1 MNSLRPFR
9 TLRAWW
15 LRLGEVLLTHRRDVE
30 LSAEIESHLQL
41 QIDDNLR
48 AGMSPVEA
56 RRIAHIK
63 LGGTEQ
69 VKESY
74 RDRRGIPML
83 ESVIQDVRFG
93 LRVLFK
99 NPGFTAVAALTLAFA
114 IGANSALFSVV
125 DAVLLKSLPY
135 PDPHNL
141 VEIWNTYPTL
151 PQAGLSGAD
160 FQNWREQTRE
170 FVDIA
175 AYRFVSQGFNV
186 AGQGEPQRLQGTYA
200 TSNLFSILGVTPLLG
215 RVFSNSEDKPGT
227 APVVMLSH
235 RAWQNVL
242 GSESHAVGRLISLDG
257 RGYTVIGVLP
267 AEFTLANWADL
278 WLPAGQMDID
288 ELTGRVHHPFAV
300 IARLRPGASIAQ
312 VQAELSTIAHQ
323 AEISFPATNKNFGVT
338 VHRLEDSSAA
348 KMRQAL
354 EELFAAVGL
363 VLLIACTN
371 VVNLLLARSTVR
383 QREVALRTAIGA
395 SRTRIAQQLLTENL
409 LLFTLGGALGLLLA
423 IAGLSAVHNSIPPD
437 FASAKEA
444 RLNGGVLL
452 FTFVVCAVTG
462 ILCGLTPVLQS
473 IKTDLNTA
481 LKEGGQ
487 GSSAFSTK
495 RVQRFLV
502 ISEIALALMLVI
514 GAGLVVRSFRY
525 LIEVNPGFRSDH
537 LLTMQVPETAVPSNE
552 LRQMSSDQ
560 LKQFSQKRSLQ
571 FEELTTRIQGLPGVE
586 HVGGID
592 VFPLASSMSQS
603 SRFLIEGQPV
613 PIVSARP
620 FAEIR
625 TVGVGYFAA
634 IGIRLLKGRLF
645 TPQDWALPL
654 IVINDAMS
662 ERFWPSS
669 NAIGKRINLCS
680 LAPQP
685 CWSTIIGVV
694 GNVHQFGLNASPTFD
709 VYSTGGWTPYFV
721 IRTASDPLSVAAAS
735 VGAIHK
741 IDPNLPVIRIMTAD
755 KLLSDSFSPR
765 RFSMLLLAGFAALA
779 LSMAVVGIY
788 GLMNYAVVQRTH
800 EIGIRMALGAQRKDV
815 LRLVLQDGAKLVL
828 TGVAIGLLGALA
840 LTQLMRGF
848 LYGVSATDPETFV
861 AVAILLITV
870 ALLASYVPA
879 WRAMRVDPALAL
891 RHE

>member
-1 MNSLRPFR
+1 MRILLS
-9 TLRAWW
+9 WIW
-15 LRLGEVLLTHRRDVE
+15 RLGGLFHKDRRDLDFSQE
-30 LSAEIESHLQL
+30 LDSHLQL
-41 QIDDNLR
+41 HIEDNVR
-48 AGMSPVEA
+48 AGLAPDEA
-56 RRIAHIK
+56 RRQAVLA
-63 LGGTEQ
+63 LGGVEQ
-69 VKESY
+69 TKENY
-74 RDRRGIPML
+74 RDRCGLPFL
-83 ESVIQDVRFG
+83 EAVIQDVRFG
-93 LRVLFK
+93 LRVLLK
-99 NPGFTAVAALTLAFA
+99 NPAFTLVAALTLAVA

-125 DAVLLKSLPY
+125 DAVLLKSLSY
-135 PDPHNL
+135 SDPHSL

-160 FQNWREQTRE
+160 FQNWREQASQ
-170 FVDIA
+170 FVDMA

-186 AGQGEPQRLQGTYA
+186 AGQGQPQRLQGTYA
-200 TSNLFSILGVTPLLG
+200 TSNLVSILGVTPLLG

-242 GSESHAVGRLISLDG
+242 GSDSHAVGRLISLDG

-278 WLPAGQMDID
+278 WLPAGQMDTE

-300 IARLRPGASIAQ
+300 IARLRPGASIPQA
-312 VQAELSTIAHQ
+312 QAELSTFAHQ
-323 AEISFPATNKNFGVT
+323 AEISFPGTNKNFGV
-338 VHRLEDSSAA
+338 VIHRLENSSAA

-354 EELFAAVGL
+354 LELFAAVGL

-371 VVNLLLARSTVR
+371 IVNLLLARSAAR
-383 QREVALRTAIGA
+383 QREVALRTALGA
-395 SRTRIAQQLLTENL
+395 SRTRIVRQFLTENL
-409 LLFTLGGALGLLLA
+409 LLFTLGATLGLVLA
-423 IAGLSAVHNSIPPD
+423 AAGLSAVRSSIPRD
-437 FASAKEA
+437 FASVKEA
-444 RLNGGVLL
+444 GLNGAVLL
-452 FTFVVCAVTG
+452 FTLLVCAVTG

-473 IKTDLNTA
+473 VKTDLNTV
-481 LKEGGQ
+481 LKEGGH
-487 GSSAFSTK
+487 GSSAFSSK
-495 RVQRFLV
+495 KVQSFLV
-502 ISEIALALMLVI
+502 TSEIALALMLVI
-514 GAGLVVRSFRY
+514 GAGLVIRSFRY
-525 LIEVNPGFRSDH
+525 LIEVKPGFRSDH
-537 LLTMQVPETAVPSNE
+537 LLTMQIPESAPPFDE
-552 LRQMSSDQ
+552 LRQMSPDQ
-560 LKQFSQKRSLQ
+560 LTQFSKKRSLQ
-571 FEELTTRIQGLPGVE
+571 FEELTARIQSLPGVE

-592 VFPLASSMSQS
+592 VLPLASSMSQS
-603 SRFLIEGQPV
+603 SRFVIEGQPV
-613 PIVSARP
+613 PLVSAKP

-625 TVGVGYFAA
+625 TVSVGYFAA
-634 IGIRLLKGRLF
+634 MGIPLLKGRLF
-645 TPQDWALPL
+645 TAQDWALPRIL
-654 IVINDAMS
+654 INEAMS
-662 ERFWPSS
+662 ERFWPTSDPIGQHI
-669 NAIGKRINLCS
+669 NACS

-694 GNVHQFGLNASPTFD
+694 GNVHQFGLDAMPTFD
-709 VYSTGGWTPYFV
+709 IYSTGGWTPYLV
-721 IRTASDPLSVAAAS
+721 IRTPSDPLSLAAAS
-735 VGAIHK
+735 VREIHK
-741 IDPNLPVIRIMTAD
+741 IAPNLPVVRIMPAD

-861 AVAILLITV
+861 EVAILLITV
-870 ALLASYVPA
+870 ALLASYIPA
-879 WRAMRVDPALAL
+879 CRAMRVDPALAL

>member
-1 MNSLRPFR
+1 MRILRSWIWRLGGLFHKDR
-9 TLRAWW
+9 RDLDFSQELDSH
-15 LRLGEVLLTHRRDVE
+15 LRLH
-30 LSAEIESHLQL
+30 IE
-41 QIDDNLR
+41 DNVR
-48 AGMSPVEA
+48 AGLAPNEA
-56 RRIAHIK
+56 RRQAVIA
-63 LGGTEQ
+63 LGGVEQ
-69 VKESY
+69 TKENY
-74 RDRRGIPML
+74 RDRRGLPFL
-83 ESVIQDVRFG
+83 EAVIQDVRFG

-99 NPGFTAVAALTLAFA
+99 TPGFTVVAALTLAVA

-135 PDPHNL
+135 SDPHSL

-160 FQNWREQTRE
+160 FRNWREQASQ
-170 FVDIA
+170 FVDMA
-175 AYRFVSQGFNV
+175 AYRFVSQGFNA

-235 RAWQNVL
+235 RAWRNVL
-242 GSESHAVGRLISLDG
+242 GSDPHAVGRLISLEG

-312 VQAELSTIAHQ
+312 VRAELSTVAHQ

-473 IKTDLNTA
+473 VKTDLNTA
-481 LKEGGQ
+481 LKERGQ
-487 GSSAFSTK
+487 GSSAFNTK
-495 RVQRFLV
+495 RVQCFLV

-537 LLTMQVPETAVPSNE
+537 LLTMQVPETAIPSNE

-613 PIVSARP
+613 PTVSARP

-625 TVGVGYFAA
+625 TVSVGYFAA

-694 GNVHQFGLNASPTFD
+694 GNVHQFGLDAAPTFD
-709 VYSTGGWTPYFV
+709 IYSTGGWTPYLV
-721 IRTASDPLSVAAAS
+721 IRTASDPISVAAAS
-735 VGAIHK
+735 VGEIHK

-788 GLMNYAVVQRTH
+788 GVMNYAVVQRTH
-800 EIGIRMALGAQRKDV
+800 EIGIRMALGAERKNI
-815 LRLVLQDGAKLVL
+815 LSLVLQEGAKLVL
-828 TGVAIGLLGALA
+828 AGAAIGLLGALA
-840 LTQLMRGF
+840 LTRLMRGL
-848 LYGVSATDPETFV
+848 LYGVSAIDPVTFGG
-861 AVAILLITV
+861 VAILLMAV
-870 ALLASYVPA
+870 ALLACYIPVR
-879 WRAMRVDPALAL
+879 RAMRVDPAVAL

>member
-1 MNSLRPFR
+1 LGGLFHKERRDLDFSQELDSH
-9 TLRAWW
+9 
-15 LRLGEVLLTHRRDVE
+15 LRLH
-30 LSAEIESHLQL
+30 IE
-41 QIDDNLR
+41 DNVR
-48 AGMSPVEA
+48 AGLAPDEA
-56 RRIAHIK
+56 RRQAVIA
-63 LGGTEQ
+63 LGGVELT
-69 VKESY
+69 KENY
-74 RDRRGIPML
+74 RDRRGLPFL
-83 ESVIQDVRFG
+83 EAVIQDVPFG

-99 NPGFTAVAALTLAFA
+99 NPGFTLVAALTLAVA

-135 PDPHNL
+135 SDPHSL

-160 FQNWREQTRE
+160 FKNWREQASQ
-170 FVDIA
+170 FVDMA

-186 AGQGEPQRLQGTYA
+186 AGQGEPQRLRGTYA
-200 TSNLFSILGVTPLLG
+200 TSNLVSILGVTPLLG

-242 GSESHAVGRLISLDG
+242 GSDSHAIGRLISLDG

-312 VQAELSTIAHQ
+312 VRAELSTVAHQ

-348 KMRQAL
+348 KMRQPL
-354 EELFAAVGL
+354 VELFAAVGL

-371 VVNLLLARSTVR
+371 VINLLLARSSAR
-383 QREVALRTAIGA
+383 QGEVALRTALGA
-395 SRTRIAQQLLTENL
+395 SRTRIARQLLTENL
-409 LLFTLGGALGLLLA
+409 LLFALGGTLGLLLA
-423 IAGLSAVHNSIPPD
+423 IGGLSAVHNSIPPD

-444 RLNGGVLL
+444 RLNGVVLL
-452 FTFVVCAVTG
+452 FTLAVCAVTG
-462 ILCGLTPVLQS
+462 ILCGLIPVLQS
-473 IKTDLNTA
+473 VKTGLNTA

-487 GSSAFSTK
+487 GSSTFTIR

-502 ISEIALALMLVI
+502 ISEIALAVMLVI
-514 GAGLVVRSFRY
+514 GTGLVVRSFRY

-537 LLTMQVPETAVPSNE
+537 LLTMQVPEAAISSNE
-552 LRQMSSDQ
+552 LRQLSPDQ

-571 FEELTTRIQGLPGVE
+571 FEELTARIQGLPGVE

-603 SRFLIEGQPV
+603 SRFLIEGQTV

-625 TVGVGYFAA
+625 TVSVGYFAA

-669 NAIGKRINLCS
+669 NAIGKRVNLCS

-685 CWSTIIGVV
+685 CWYTIVGVV
-694 GNVHQFGLNASPTFD
+694 GNVHQFGLDAAPTFD
-709 VYSTGGWTPYFV
+709 IYSTGGWTPYLV
-721 IRTASDPLSVAAAS
+721 IRTASDPISVAAAS
-735 VGAIHK
+735 VGEIHK

-755 KLLSDSFSPR
+755 KLLSDAFSPR
-765 RFSMLLLAGFAALA
+765 RFAMLLLAGFAALA
-779 LSMAVVGIY
+779 LSMAIVGVY
-788 GLMNYAVVQRTH
+788 GLMNHAVVQRTH

-815 LRLVLQDGAKLVL
+815 LRLVLQEGAKLVL
-828 TGVAIGLLGALA
+828 AGAAIGLLGALA
-840 LTQLMRGF
+840 LTRLMRGL
-848 LYGVSATDPETFV
+848 LYGVSATDPVTF
-861 AVAILLITV
+861 AGVAILLMAV
-870 ALLASYVPA
+870 ALLACYIPA
-879 WRAMRVDPALAL
+879 RRAMYVDPAVAL

>member
-1 MNSLRPFR
+1 MNSLRRFR

-30 LSAEIESHLQL
+30 LSAEIESHLEL

-93 LRVLFK
+93 LRVLFR

-135 PDPHNL
+135 ADPNRL
-141 VEIWNTYPTL
+141 LEIWNTYPTL
-151 PQAGLSGAD
+151 PEAGLSGAD
-160 FQNWREQTRE
+160 FQNWMEQVRE
-170 FVDIA
+170 FADMGG
-175 AYRFVSQGFNV
+175 YRFVSQGFNV
-186 AGQGEPQRLQGTYA
+186 GGQGEPQRLRA
-200 TSNLFSILGVTPLLG
+200 TSNLFSILGVSPLLG
-215 RVFSNSEDKPGT
+215 RAFSNSEDKPGS
-227 APVVMLSH
+227 APVVMMSH
-235 RAWQNVL
+235 RAWQKVL
-242 GSESHAVGRLISLDG
+242 GGDSHAVGRLITLDG
-257 RGYTVIGVLP
+257 RSYTAIGVLP

-278 WLPAGQMDID
+278 WLPAGQMDVE

-312 VQAELSTIAHQ
+312 VQAELSTLAHQ

-348 KMRQAL
+348 KMRRAL
-354 EELFAAVGL
+354 VELFAAVGL

-371 VVNLLLARSTVR
+371 VINLLLARSAAR
-383 QREVALRTAIGA
+383 QREVALRTAVGA
-395 SRTRIAQQLLTENL
+395 SRTRIVRQLLTENL
-409 LLFTLGGALGLLLA
+409 LLFSLGAILGLVLA
-423 IAGLSAVHNSIPPD
+423 TIGLSAVRNSIPPD
-437 FASAKEA
+437 FASVKEA

-452 FTFVVCAVTG
+452 FTLVVCAVTG

-473 IKTDLNTA
+473 VKTDLNTV
-481 LKEGGQ
+481 LKDGGQ
-487 GSSAFSTK
+487 GSSTFSAK

-514 GAGLVVRSFRY
+514 GAGLIVRSFHY
-525 LIEVNPGFRSDH
+525 LIEVNPGFRSEH
-537 LLTMQVPETAVPSNE
+537 VLTMQVPEAAVPSNE
-552 LRQMSSDQ
+552 FREMSPDQ

-571 FEELTTRIQGLPGVE
+571 FEELTARIQSLPGVE

-592 VFPLASSMSQS
+592 VLPLASSMSQS
-603 SRFLIEGQPV
+603 TRFVIEGQPV

-620 FAEIR
+620 FAESR
-625 TVGVGYFAA
+625 TVSVGYFAA
-634 IGIRLLKGRLF
+634 MGISLLEGRLF
-645 TPQDWALPL
+645 TAQDWALPRIL
-654 IVINDAMS
+654 INEAMS

-669 NAIGKRINLCS
+669 NAIGQRINLCS
-680 LAPQP
+680 LALQP

-694 GNVHQFGLNASPTFD
+694 GNVHQFGLDAAPTFD
-709 VYSTGGWTPYFV
+709 IYSTGGWTPYLV
-721 IRTASDPLSVAAAS
+721 IRTFSDPLSVAAAS
-735 VGAIHK
+735 VGEIHK

-755 KLLSDSFSPR
+755 KLLSNSFSPR
-765 RFSMLLLAGFAALA
+765 RFSMLLLAGFAAVA

-788 GLMNYAVVQRTH
+788 GIMNYAVVQRTH

-828 TGVAIGLLGALA
+828 AGVTIGLLGALA
-840 LTQLMRGF
+840 LTRLIRGF
-848 LYGVSATDPETFV
+848 LYGVSATDPATFV
-861 AVAILLITV
+861 GVAILLIIV
-870 ALLASYVPA
+870 ALLASYLPA
-879 WRAMRVDPALAL
+879 WRAMRVDPGVAL

>member
-1 MNSLRPFR
+1 MSSLRPFR

-15 LRLGEVLLTHRRDVE
+15 LRLGEVLLAHRRDVE

-69 VKESY
+69 VKENY

-135 PDPHNL
+135 ADPHRL
-141 VEIWNTYPTL
+141 LGIWNTYPTL
-151 PQAGLSGAD
+151 PEAGLSGAD
-160 FQNWREQTRE
+160 FQNWREQVRE
-170 FVDIA
+170 FADMGG
-175 AYRFVSQGFNV
+175 YRFVSQGFNV
-186 AGQGEPQRLQGTYA
+186 GGQGEPLRLQATYA
-200 TSNLFSILGVTPLLG
+200 TSNLFSILGVSPLLG
-215 RVFSNSEDKPGT
+215 RAFSTSEEKPGS
-227 APVVMLSH
+227 APVVMMSH
-235 RAWQNVL
+235 RAWQKVL
-242 GSESHAVGRLISLDG
+242 GGDSHAVGRLITLDG
-257 RGYTVIGVLP
+257 RSYTAIGVLP

-278 WLPAGQMDID
+278 WLPAGQMDVE

-312 VQAELSTIAHQ
+312 VQAELSTLAHQ
-323 AEISFPATNKNFGVT
+323 SEISFPATNKNFGVT

-348 KMRQAL
+348 KMRRAL
-354 EELFAAVGL
+354 VELFAAVGL

-371 VVNLLLARSTVR
+371 IINLLLARSAAR
-383 QREVALRTAIGA
+383 QREVALRTAVGA
-395 SRTRIAQQLLTENL
+395 SRTRIVRQLLTENL
-409 LLFTLGGALGLLLA
+409 LLFTVGATLGLVLA
-423 IAGLSAVHNSIPPD
+423 TLGLSAVRNSIPPD
-437 FASAKEA
+437 FASVKEA

-452 FTFVVCAVTG
+452 FTLVVCAVTG
-462 ILCGLTPVLQS
+462 ILCGLIPVLQS
-473 IKTDLNTA
+473 VRTDLNNG

-502 ISEIALALMLVI
+502 ISEIALALTLVI

-537 LLTMQVPETAVPSNE
+537 LLTMQVPETAIPSNE
-552 LRQMSSDQ
+552 LRQMSADQ

-603 SRFLIEGQPV
+603 TRFVIEGQPV

-625 TVGVGYFAA
+625 TVSVGYLTAM
-634 IGIRLLKGRLF
+634 GIPLLKGRLF
-645 TPQDWALPL
+645 TAQDWALPRIL
-654 IVINDAMS
+654 INEAMS
-662 ERFWPSS
+662 ERFWLSS
-669 NAIGKRINLCS
+669 NAIEQRINLCS
-680 LAPQP
+680 LALQP
-685 CWSTIIGVV
+685 CWYTIIGVV
-694 GNVHQFGLNASPTFD
+694 GNVHQFGLDAAPTFD
-709 VYSTGGWTPYFV
+709 IYSTGGWTPYLV

-735 VGAIHK
+735 VGEIHK
-741 IDPNLPVIRIMTAD
+741 IDPNLPVIGIMTAD
-755 KLLSDSFSPR
+755 KALSDSFSPR
-765 RFSMLLLAGFAALA
+765 RFSMLLLAGFAAVA

-788 GLMNYAVVQRTH
+788 GIMNYAVVQRTH

-815 LRLVLQDGAKLVL
+815 LRLVLQEGAKLVL
-828 TGVAIGLLGALA
+828 AGVAIGLLGALA
-840 LTQLMRGF
+840 LTRLMRGF
-848 LYGVSATDPETFV
+848 LYGVSATDPATFV
-861 AVAILLITV
+861 GVAILLITV
-870 ALLASYVPA
+870 ALLASYFPA
-879 WRAMRVDPALAL
+879 WRAMRVDPSVVL